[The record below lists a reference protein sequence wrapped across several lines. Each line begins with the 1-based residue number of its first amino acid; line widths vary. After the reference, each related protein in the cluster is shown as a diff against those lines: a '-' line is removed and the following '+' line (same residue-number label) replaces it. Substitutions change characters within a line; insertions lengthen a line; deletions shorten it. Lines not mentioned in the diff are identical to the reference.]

1 MGTKVNMN
9 DHAWI
14 VVFFAIVIAGIIFI
28 IYPQH
33 KTYSGIAAGFAA
45 GHLVLAIIALFTG
58 WIFTPQKVWD
68 KLLKKRKISG
78 FDFGWSPKWVYGFLM
93 GSIVTF
99 IVAVYLYFGME
110 DRPGAQFVVYT
121 LLLLLAV
128 NFFLGNVTVRNSRRT
143 TCITLPMVRLLAN
156 DRKKVLD
163 AGCGAGR
170 TTIAITDAFPQ
181 AKITAL
187 DKFDAGYIDEGGMN
201 LLKQNI
207 KLAGIENQ
215 VEIVSGDITQT
226 PFDDNQ
232 FDAVVSSFMI
242 DHLQNGKKQALKES
256 YRIMK
261 PGGRFLMVIIVRN
274 FSAFSIANV
283 FSLLLTPRKRWI
295 KWIEQTGFKMIS
307 DGSINEGAYFF
318 FEKPSGY

>member
-1 MGTKVNMN
+1 MN
-9 DHAWI
+9 NHAWI

-33 KTYSGIAAGFAA
+33 KAWSGVAAGFAA

-68 KLLKKRKISG
+68 KIFKKSKVRG
-78 FDFGWSPKWVYGFLM
+78 YDFGWSPKWLYGFLLA
-93 GSIVTF
+93 SILTF
-99 IVAVYLYFGME
+99 VIAVYFYFGPIA
-110 DRPGAQFVVYT
+110 DPGIRFIVYT
-121 LLLLLAV
+121 LFLLLAV
-128 NFFLGNVTVRNSRRT
+128 NFFLGNITVRNSGRT
-143 TCITLPMVRLLAN
+143 KKITLPMVNLLAN
-156 DRKKVLD
+156 GGAKILD

-170 TTIAITDAFPQ
+170 TTIAISEALPQ

-187 DKFDAGYIDEGGMN
+187 DKFDAGYIEEGGMR
-201 LLKQNI
+201 LFKQNI
-207 KLAGIENQ
+207 SLAGIESQ

-261 PGGRFLMVIIVRN
+261 PGGRFLLVIIVRN
-274 FSAFSIANV
+274 FSAFSIANI

-307 DGSINEGAYFF
+307 DGSVNEGAYFF
-318 FEKPSGY
+318 FEKPLGD